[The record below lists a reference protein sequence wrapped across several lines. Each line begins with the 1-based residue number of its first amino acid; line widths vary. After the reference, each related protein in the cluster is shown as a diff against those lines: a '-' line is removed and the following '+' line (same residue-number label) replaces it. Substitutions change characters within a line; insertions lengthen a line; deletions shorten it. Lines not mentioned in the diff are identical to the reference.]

1 MAEPRRPRII
11 TSRPGPAPESNQ
23 DGPGNSYAPGTATA
37 RPVSEKVSVAP
48 VPAEDTAAAK
58 PAWAPKLPKTTKE
71 PRAVKEPKAPK
82 EPRAAKPAKAP
93 KPVKA
98 PKAAKVTKASG
109 VQHPASA
116 TVGANVLAFP
126 EPAHKRRRRHVWLGV
141 AGVAVVLAIVMVVAL
156 YSPVLAVK
164 TITFKGNKL
173 VAEKTLQTALE
184 PLLSKPLPQVT
195 QGDVTDLLAKVPQI
209 KSSRLVAEP
218 PSTLAIQVVE
228 RIPVALLKN
237 GNDYLLV
244 DQDGVQLGSTR
255 NPAAV
260 PLPQI
265 DGGKAAIG
273 RSTFSAMTA
282 VLATLPQSVLG
293 KLANATAKSPDAVQ
307 LQLTDG
313 KTVIWGNASD
323 MELKAQVLDALINAP
338 APVPVDGTPP
348 PPPVRVYDVSAPR
361 HPVTR

>member
-1 MAEPRRPRII
+1 M
-11 TSRPGPAPESNQ
+11 
-23 DGPGNSYAPGTATA
+23 
-37 RPVSEKVSVAP
+37 
-48 VPAEDTAAAK
+48 
-58 PAWAPKLPKTTKE
+58 
-71 PRAVKEPKAPK
+71 PKA
-82 EPRAAKPAKAP
+82 AKAP
-93 KPVKA
+93 KPAKPARAPKPEKA
-98 PKAAKVTKASG
+98 PKQAKVPKAAKAAKSAKVPA
-109 VQHPASA
+109 PASV
-116 TVGANVLAFP
+116 TSGAQVLAFP

-173 VAEKTLQTALE
+173 VAEKTLQAALE

-195 QGDVTDLLAKVPQI
+195 QGDVSELLAKVPQI
-209 KSSRLVAEP
+209 KSSRLVAQP
-218 PSTLAIQVVE
+218 PSTLDIQVVE

-237 GNDYLLV
+237 GKDYLLV

-255 NPAAV
+255 NPSTV

-265 DGGKAAIG
+265 DGGRAAIG

-338 APVPVDGTPP
+338 VPTPVDGTPP